1 MNPIYYP
8 RYTLNAE
15 RHATRLKCRSTVKK
29 NKNKTHQHA
38 FLLGVIILCWLCYT
52 VTK

>member
-15 RHATRLKCRSTVKK
+15 RHATRLKCHSTVNKK
-29 NKNKTHQHA
+29 HKNYQHV
-38 FLLGVIILCWLCYT
+38 FLLGVIALCLIF
-52 VTK
+52 

>member
-15 RHATRLKCRSTVKK
+15 RHATRRNQRHIQTERGGIEILPVLLCVGGLLTFW
-29 NKNKTHQHA
+29 A
-38 FLLGVIILCWLCYT
+38 F
-52 VTK
+52 